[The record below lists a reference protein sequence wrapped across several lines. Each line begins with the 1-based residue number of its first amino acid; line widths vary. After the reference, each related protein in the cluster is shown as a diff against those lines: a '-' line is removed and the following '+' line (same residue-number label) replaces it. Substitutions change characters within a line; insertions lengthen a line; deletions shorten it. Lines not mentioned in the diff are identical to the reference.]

1 MKKYIV
7 DNLSS
12 QSIDGQLTING
23 GLTASDVEI
32 NGNLV
37 VSGLTASDA
46 KIDNLVT
53 SGATI
58 NGDLLVNGNLTIGGT
73 YSTKTYRAL
82 LTQSGYS
89 ATNLDALDGAFIIGE
104 TYTVTDYKEGDDFD
118 NLRNIADSINAT
130 GSVFVATGEIPNVW
144 TNGSQITS
152 GGGLIATVLENT
164 LGYDL
169 YWDITM
175 PGVYRGSRYG
185 LGDKYNE
192 FPRNRTSITV
202 QDKNMS
208 IIGDI
213 RLYATIQSSS
223 SKDDSVE
230 VVAWDYDM
238 ASAVSGAMYYTA
250 VEIKTIQNNDTTPV
264 TISGTV
270 SNEYPFY
277 PTVRLFCNGN
287 VIEYFSANGVEV
299 NNLTE
304 LLAHLN
310 DGEVQTSFLGV
321 FSDDGSGGIHLVM
334 PANLVERFNPYG
346 TLTFDVYWD

>member
-7 DNLSS
+7 DNQSS
-12 QSIDGQLTING
+12 QSITGDLT
-23 GLTASDVEI
+23 V

-37 VSGLTASDA
+37 VSGS
-46 KIDNLVT
+46 
-53 SGATI
+53 I
-58 NGDLLVNGNLTIGGT
+58 NGET
-73 YSTKTYRAL
+73 YSTATYRAL
-82 LTQSGYS
+82 LTQTGFV
-89 ATNLDALDGAFIIGE
+89 ANNLNTLDGAFIIGE

-130 GSVFVATGEIPNVW
+130 GSVFIATGQIPNVW

-152 GGGLIATVLENT
+152 EGNLIATVLENT

-169 YWDITM
+169 DWSITM

-185 LGDKYNE
+185 IGDKYNE

-213 RLYATIQSSS
+213 RLYATVQSSS
-223 SKDDSVE
+223 EKDDSVE
-230 VVAWDYDM
+230 VMTWDYGTTN
-238 ASAVSGAMYYTA
+238 SVPHVMYYNTI
-250 VEIKTIQNNDTTPV
+250 EIKMMQNNDTTPV

-270 SNEYPFY
+270 SSGYPFY
-277 PTVRLFCNGN
+277 PTVKLLCNN
-287 VIEYFSANGVEV
+287 NQITSFNANGVEV

-310 DGEVQTSFLGV
+310 DNEVQTSFLGV
-321 FSDDGSGGIHLVM
+321 FSDDGSGGIQLTM

-346 TLTFDVYWD
+346 TLTFDVWWD